1 MLEPGKGGTS
11 DRQADKQAGRQTN
24 RQIDREKREGRVTD
38 K

>member
-1 MLEPGKGGTS
+1 MLEPGKEGTS
-11 DRQADKQAGRQTN
+11 DRQTDKQADRQTN